1 MTQCQALE
9 RPVLPSPIT
18 HSLSLDRV
26 HYSHSSSSNHSRED
40 NLYSQPSKSRA
51 LWDRRPSIAEC
62 QGCIREQDLH
72 HTCGG
77 SSELSLHNQSLIK
90 EEVVRASPVSPLTL
104 RNPRL
109 SPKISSPTVFY
120 HLTADSDQGI
130 IERPAA
136 EIELNSGTRSEMVAF
151 EQTTRN
157 LTDIA
162 GKRGTPLYGQP
173 AWWGESG
180 ADEHNRKLLKD
191 MQRQAE
197 EERLQKRETENLLTD
212 LNKPFNGLENKPS
225 SASAGPVDGDTS
237 KYLSFT
243 VDITNSADSS
253 ADKAGLDDP
262 LSSGGKLSNFLPEN
276 LKKSFRERRER
287 LAQSSERTS
296 QENSPAI
303 QRRSKSPSR
312 SRETSQDKSALF
324 LINKMLHSS
333 SIGASDKA
341 PDEQTEYSMYPEAKV
356 MNRSSTM
363 PELLNG
369 AFDPEQLPRSRTSN
383 SLAVEEGDKV
393 SESGTYT
400 VDEDNKE
407 LEKAREDIDKIFG
420 LDKLS
425 PGSPVLEKRETPENV
440 IEVNGSLQVEIGSS
454 QAQDQLVL
462 DGSRNSHKESEASP
476 EEFLYESTRDS
487 IPYNN
492 NDIIAAKPPLS
503 PTSRAFE
510 QRENSPSGRGRRL
523 PVVPRAGR
531 SAELRHS
538 TEVTI
543 GKSNTMPK
551 KKKDVQHSKEKIL
564 QELGIGESPMI
575 ETERPKLVEELLT
588 SRTYHR
594 DNDPIIVNKTTLFDK
609 IISSTAMPAPSQSTE
624 LPMHSTVE
632 IGGKDRMRSVGGQSV
647 DSVNTDVL
655 LQSTDEFMKAIHS
668 FSSDSASASRSK
680 NPALVS
686 SGGPAKSTVSSGGP
700 AKSTVSSGGPA
711 KSTVKQSNSF
721 KKSTAD
727 RLSSSNKHNSEGGG
741 DTTTPRKAASSK
753 EPSRRS
759 VAESVTSRLAGT
771 RTSQS
776 KDSEEG
782 SADSLN
788 NSKSTSAT
796 RVGPLSSSRP
806 NRTFEL
812 RRARTESVESENSVL
827 STPRTNGGKAS
838 GRSARS
844 IDNTEVS
851 LGARIVQKSREM
863 GAVMDQPKQALRR
876 TDGGRYSM
884 RATSTTSK
892 TSGAK
897 TSNVSSSKPA
907 AKKLPSRPN
916 SNSMIARAEREK
928 EAGKER
934 EKAAW
939 DRRRSY
945 NPRKAVQEKD
955 FAKQNGDTRNRIKS
969 YPQCSALRI
978 TRRQQTQP
986 AFPLALPNVQAKA
999 KKPDSRGGTPSSADE
1014 SSPYSSRP
1022 RANSYSGENT
1032 SRVADVANLNHHES
1046 SDMRLGAD
1054 VFDPTESDCLK
1065 LNLEQENVME
1075 DSHELEIAQLSHNV
1089 AKDLELLSTADSDP
1103 PNRYKAAARAEVA
1116 KPSPETEELIESM
1129 FACQQQK
1136 SAFSSYRSAASAT
1149 PEMKSPALSP
1159 VKKKLSSSQHFENGS
1174 STNIDHSYNEL
1185 VLTSIKRLST
1195 KLQSYTGNT
1204 VDRLKE
1210 NGLSISSSPSPTAD
1224 LSPDDMPA
1232 NTTLASILQTLKS
1245 VEHNCRVMDKAL
1257 FTSSLPQSDLSTVRS
1272 SEHEHYLAEIKRI
1285 RNEIAGFKPIDDST
1299 KGTKP
1304 SKAPT
1309 KLFNNNS
1316 KPSVS
1321 KSSRT
1326 APTNNANPSYKSRTV
1341 YY

>member
-157 LTDIA
+157 LTDIAA

-986 AFPLALPNVQAKA
+986 AFPLALPNVQ
-999 KKPDSRGGTPSSADE
+999 
-1014 SSPYSSRP
+1014 
-1022 RANSYSGENT
+1022 
-1032 SRVADVANLNHHES
+1032 
-1046 SDMRLGAD
+1046 
-1054 VFDPTESDCLK
+1054 
-1065 LNLEQENVME
+1065 ENVME

>member
-157 LTDIA
+157 LTDIAA

-945 NPRKAVQEKD
+945 NPRKAVQE
-955 FAKQNGDTRNRIKS
+955 
-969 YPQCSALRI
+969 
-978 TRRQQTQP
+978 
-986 AFPLALPNVQAKA
+986 
-999 KKPDSRGGTPSSADE
+999 
-1014 SSPYSSRP
+1014 
-1022 RANSYSGENT
+1022 
-1032 SRVADVANLNHHES
+1032 
-1046 SDMRLGAD
+1046 
-1054 VFDPTESDCLK
+1054 
-1065 LNLEQENVME
+1065 ENVME